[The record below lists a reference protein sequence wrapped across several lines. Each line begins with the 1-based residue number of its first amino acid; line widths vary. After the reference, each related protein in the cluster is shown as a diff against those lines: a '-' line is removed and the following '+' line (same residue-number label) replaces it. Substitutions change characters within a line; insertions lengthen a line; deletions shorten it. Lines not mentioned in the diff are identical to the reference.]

1 MRNKS
6 YIKVNVHISKQRFHS
21 FLNFIKIILEI
32 DNESNFNEAMKA
44 EKFNIYYLSGKKQ
57 IKF

>member
-44 EKFNIYYLSGKKQ
+44 EKFNIYYLSAKSK
-57 IKF
+57 